1 VPLPPV
7 AVPTLGMWS
16 TGDEYLT
23 EAAMVRSAD
32 HVAGPWR
39 YERIE
44 GATHWIPL
52 DLVPPELAGVGEAMH
67 VKRSLEA
74 LENL

>member
-1 VPLPPV
+1 
-7 AVPTLGMWS
+7 MWS

-32 HVAGPWR
+32 HVAGPWK

-44 GATHWIPL
+44 DATHWIPL
-52 DLVPPELAGVGEAMH
+52 DQPDRVNALL
-67 VKRSLEA
+67 LEF
-74 LENL
+74 LR